1 MPLVAKAIPRLPG
14 VRQCLLL
21 LSAACVLSLGC
32 LPWLACGADSV
43 LRSSLSGQF
52 VIAGVPFDETAA
64 RAHGR
69 SVDYV
74 LIEPT
79 TAVVSC
85 ERIKAALLRELQ
97 IPDQWEGKIYLRL
110 RARRGE
116 DETVRVSGQQSSA
129 GWTYSV
135 DLPDLMGRRRFFNT
149 IVQVLL
155 FEIGN
160 RGTRNL
166 GIPAEMPKWLEEGLP
181 AHLEAQGGLSLIAE
195 PFSGGTSDQKFGESV
210 EALRTRLRQRPPLT
224 LDELNWPRVGSGVP
238 PEQFRDSAHLMVR
251 ELLRMDQGAA
261 QMVAMLRGLKAT
273 LNWQT
278 SFLAAY
284 HPRFERMVDL
294 EKWWTLTTSLF
305 LGRERGGSLPAL
317 EALEQLGQILS
328 VPLDVRLDGVSLPA
342 RGQTS
347 LRKVIS
353 DGGDLELSSILQ
365 RRLPRLRGLQL
376 RCPPAVAK
384 LVAAYH
390 DSLSSFMTARL
401 ATGGTSPEKIRL
413 LPNARLALKKV
424 VGQLEELDRDRARME
439 AEQAALVQSRV
450 QTRQG
455 ARP

>member
-1 MPLVAKAIPRLPG
+1 
-14 VRQCLLL
+14 
-21 LSAACVLSLGC
+21 
-32 LPWLACGADSV
+32 
-43 LRSSLSGQF
+43 
-52 VIAGVPFDETAA
+52 
-64 RAHGR
+64 
-69 SVDYV
+69 
-74 LIEPT
+74 
-79 TAVVSC
+79 
-85 ERIKAALLRELQ
+85 
-97 IPDQWEGKIYLRL
+97 
-110 RARRGE
+110 
-116 DETVRVSGQQSSA
+116 
-129 GWTYSV
+129 
-135 DLPDLMGRRRFFNT
+135 
-149 IVQVLL
+149 
-155 FEIGN
+155 
-160 RGTRNL
+160 
-166 GIPAEMPKWLEEGLP
+166 
-181 AHLEAQGGLSLIAE
+181 
-195 PFSGGTSDQKFGESV
+195 
-210 EALRTRLRQRPPLT
+210 
-224 LDELNWPRVGSGVP
+224 
-238 PEQFRDSAHLMVR
+238 
-251 ELLRMDQGAA
+251 MDQGAA
-261 QMVAMLRGLKAT
+261 KMVAMLRGLKAT

-284 HPRFERMVDL
+284 HTRFERMVDL

-353 DGGDLELSSILQ
+353 DGGDLDLSSILQ

-450 QTRQG
+450 QTRQA